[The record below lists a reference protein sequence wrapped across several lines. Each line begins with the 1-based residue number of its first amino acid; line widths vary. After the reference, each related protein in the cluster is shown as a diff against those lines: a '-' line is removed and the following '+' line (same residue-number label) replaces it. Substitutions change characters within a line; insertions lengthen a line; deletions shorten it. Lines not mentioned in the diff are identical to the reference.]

1 MKPIFETKK
10 NALPISV
17 YQTDKDMGLAAAQ
30 DAREVIQKAIEAHG
44 QANIIIAT
52 GNSQLA
58 FLEAVSAL
66 DGIDWAKVN
75 IFHMDEYVGIAP
87 NHPASFPK
95 FLHEHIV
102 DIVKPRNFY
111 PVPGAAGNIEEACD
125 EYEKLLRENP
135 ADLCVLGIGENGHLA
150 FNDPPL
156 ARFDETR
163 WVKVVQL
170 TESCKRQQV
179 GEGHF
184 KSIDEVPKSAIT
196 LTIPALLAAK
206 RVLAIVPEAR
216 KAEIVYQTL
225 NGPID
230 PLCPASILR
239 QTSHCHLYLDANS
252 GARVMGLS

>member
-1 MKPIFETKK
+1 MKPIYEMKI
-10 NALPISV
+10 NNLLVSI
-17 YQTDKDMGLAAAQ
+17 YQTNKDMGLAAAHE
-30 DAREVIQKAIEAHG
+30 AKEAIRKAIEVHG
-44 QANIIIAT
+44 HANLIIAT
-52 GNSQLA
+52 GNSQLT
-58 FLEAVSAL
+58 FFHAL
-66 DGIDWAKVN
+66 SQMDGIAWAKVS
-75 IFHMDEYVGIAP
+75 IFHMDEYVGIDP

-95 FLHEHIV
+95 FLHEHII
-102 DIVKPRNFY
+102 DIVKPGNFF
-111 PVPGAAGNIEEACD
+111 PISGFKETIEKVCD
-125 EYEKLLRENP
+125 DYQKLLQENL

-156 ARFDETR
+156 ARFDDSR

-184 KSIDEVPKSAIT
+184 RNVDEVPKAAIT

-216 KAEIVYQTL
+216 KAEIVFQTL
-225 NGPID
+225 TGPID

-239 QTSHCHLYLDANS
+239 QIVHSHLYLDRDS
-252 GARVMGLS
+252 GAKMLVK